1 MAGRTGTP
9 GQAFKIGHRKRI
21 QGLKDFVFYNASSI
35 CTYKQTAYGTE
46 RAAIQFLS
54 LWPQNQSFSGYV
66 YVFLCLWNYIYLCT
80 DTE

>member
-9 GQAFKIGHRKRI
+9 GQAFKIGRRKRI

-54 LWPQNQSFSGYV
+54 L
-66 YVFLCLWNYIYLCT
+66 
-80 DTE
+80 

>member
-54 LWPQNQSFSGYV
+54 L
-66 YVFLCLWNYIYLCT
+66 
-80 DTE
+80 